1 MGFEPTFLG
10 KKRILKQ
17 MCQFCDKL
25 LTGKSQHIKGS
36 ELAISTYQEANEMT
50 IKVLSVIRI
59 LAPNDNNTF
68 GSEHHQSK
76 VKNIIIQLMKY
87 IWEPWSSG

>member
-1 MGFEPTFLG
+1 
-10 KKRILKQ
+10 
-17 MCQFCDKL
+17 
-25 LTGKSQHIKGS
+25 
-36 ELAISTYQEANEMT
+36 MT

-87 IWEPWSSG
+87 IWEPWPSGHGRRLMFQR